1 LVVFRSIDP
10 AWNDQNLREVSCHVN
25 SPLFFA
31 HIRAAIGSAV
41 QQTNCH
47 RSAMAGGCSTSG
59 PRLIC
64 PSWSCASATDAP
76 NLDDVV
82 PLAGMFRALVIRE
95 TAVSIAGSPPV
106 PARPE
111 LLKAATLPTGPDR
124 RSGWPAIAAEDRRFG
139 LPYL

>member
-1 LVVFRSIDP
+1 VFRSIEP
-10 AWNDQNLREVSCHVN
+10 AWNDQNLREVACHVS

-64 PSWSCASATDAP
+64 PPGAAHLRLMP
-76 NLDDVV
+76 HLDDVV
-82 PLAGMFRALVIRE
+82 LLAGVFRSLVIRE
-95 TAVSIAGSPPV
+95 AAVSIAGSPPV

-111 LLKAATLPTGPDR
+111 LLKAATLPAGPDGR
-124 RSGWPAIAAEDRRFG
+124 TGWPRSSG
-139 LPYL
+139 